1 MPRGL
6 SAIPFLSMGFRPFF
20 FAAAAL
26 ALLIMPVWLWAWAHA
41 PLYTPRLSAPQWHA
55 SVMVFGYGG
64 AVLTGFVLTAVANW
78 TARPPVAGPWLLV
91 LLALWLCALAAPF
104 IDGIAGEMVALAG
117 SAFAVLLAGLVWR
130 EVIAAGNRRNYKV
143 AAVIS
148 VFAIA
153 GLLFAWPGG
162 GAGLQDIAIRL
173 GLAVLA
179 VLLTLVGGRI
189 TPAFTRNWLKARGE
203 EGPGPETRL
212 DMAGLVLTPVA
223 AALWVALPYEH
234 LTGVMLVLAGLV
246 AGARLVRWKA
256 LSVTAEP
263 LLLTLHAGY
272 AWTAIALVL
281 LGLHALAP
289 AWVPRDAGLHAL
301 GGGAIGVMTL
311 SVMTRA
317 TLGHTGRALKAGVA
331 VSAMLLAINMSALLR
346 VVSPWL
352 EGLYGYGLMVSGALW
367 TIAFAIFLALYAKPF
382 FRPRLT

>member
-26 ALLIMPVWLWAWAHA
+26 ALMIMPVWLWAWAHA

-246 AGARLVRWKA
+246 AGARLVRWKS

-367 TIAFAIFLALYAKPF
+367 TIAFAIFLALSAKPF